1 MNVKSNHRAYAHITF
16 ENKNR
21 GEYYRVQ
28 GTDEAEAE
36 AFEHLSNIV
45 LTHAF
50 VKR

>member
-28 GTDEAEAE
+28 GTDEVE

-45 LTHAF
+45 FTHAF